1 MEGLRQVAE
10 QYEYHNIIDDTAIP
24 CMDLLFYRDVMNV
37 RCFLEHTPNSERVPE
52 RMKYRVCS
60 SVCVCKERTVE
71 SVGMFDLARS
81 RGSSEPSL
89 THTTLDFPERTWE
102 Q

>member
-1 MEGLRQVAE
+1 MQF
-10 QYEYHNIIDDTAIP
+10 
-24 CMDLLFYRDVMNV
+24 C
-37 RCFLEHTPNSERVPE
+37 
-52 RMKYRVCS
+52 
-60 SVCVCKERTVE
+60 VCVCKERTVE

-102 Q
+102 QGMVYSDIRII